1 MIYEIHYGNNLISYP
16 LPVDGSIDDV
26 LPDDIEDCI
35 DAIIGE
41 GESAVNT
48 GNGWQGSLTVL
59 GTDKGYWFTSLCDI
73 DFTFDDFSI
82 KVWVKTALTK
92 KQSILFKGD
101 GDGVWESGE
110 KSLWIEGVGYP
121 WFEGFYNEYIP
132 GTGLK
137 SASFW
142 CIIGF

>member
-1 MIYEIHYGNNLISYP
+1 MECSDSISYSLHEGHNLISYP

-48 GNGWQGSLTVL
+48 GNGWAGSLTVL

-73 DFTFDDFSI
+73 DFTFEEP
-82 KVWVKTALTK
+82 A
-92 KQSILFKGD
+92 
-101 GDGVWESGE
+101 
-110 KSLWIEGVGYP
+110 SLARRQVLS
-121 WFEGFYNEYIP
+121 
-132 GTGLK
+132 T
-137 SASFW
+137 
-142 CIIGF
+142 